1 MQQLLHQHPLRAK
14 KHMKIQADKKI
25 SPRSFEIGDSV
36 YLKIQPYVQ
45 TSLAAR
51 SSNKLSFRYFGPYLI
66 LERNGECWCFLC

>member
-1 MQQLLHQHPLRAK
+1 MQQLLHQHPLRTK

-45 TSLAAR
+45 TSLAA
-51 SSNKLSFRYFGPYLI
+51 
-66 LERNGECWCFLC
+66 